1 MKLKQYPTGR
11 SVDKSC
17 VKLKIGSDK
26 KLKALLVSQVC
37 MVIKPWPLQIA
48 PHQKTKSK
56 RRVEEDEWLYLFRC
70 LLSFLISIYTTGK
83 RAERRKW
90 LLQYEGV
97 RFEGR
102 LPVLG
107 KMRQI
112 SNSEEKG
119 RILI

>member
-48 PHQKTKSK
+48 PHQKSK
-56 RRVEEDEWLYLFRC
+56 RKVEEDEWLCLLRF
-70 LLSFLISIYTTGK
+70 LLSFLISLYITGK

-90 LLQYEGV
+90 PLQCEVV

-102 LPVLG
+102 LPALG

-112 SNSEEKG
+112 SNSVEKG
-119 RILI
+119 RILV

>member
-48 PHQKTKSK
+48 PHQKSN
-56 RRVEEDEWLYLFRC
+56 RRERLRKTSGYVCYVF
-70 LLSFLISIYTTGK
+70 SFLFLFLFISQVNDPNVGNGPCNAK
-83 RAERRKW
+83 
-90 LLQYEGV
+90 L
-97 RFEGR
+97 
-102 LPVLG
+102 
-107 KMRQI
+107 
-112 SNSEEKG
+112 
-119 RILI
+119 